1 MRRHPN
7 LARPARPGFTLV
19 ELLVV
24 IAIIAVLVSLTAAAV
39 IRARLMAEVVK
50 NRHNISQMATAI
62 QGFSSKTQVD
72 YIPSRIIL
80 YNDLSRYLA
89 AGATPLERMSL
100 TYLLQVW
107 PRLGKQAGVPNR
119 AYTADLV
126 PPNDP
131 RYSLGWCPDDPNAS
145 LNSAYE
151 LEGDQCI
158 VFFLGGIQF
167 GRSCQGFGVD
177 KTNPTCIGGYP
188 PNKAL
193 LKTDAPFM
201 DFPIESLAYAGVASA
216 TRAGTFLSYLDPYG
230 QPYAYFSSRSFGRR
244 YRTTDPQY
252 QAGLDAAYANG
263 PGYARLDCNG
273 LLNNDNTPA
282 NLAPY
287 FEPYPAGASQVKFYA
302 RDSYQIISAGPDKK
316 FGSCIDQ
323 ACNPNATIPQVVY
336 YDARSGF
343 PFNGPLVG
351 SFDIG
356 GGNVVAYPGGPV
368 TVPNPSRGADDL
380 TNFRQVQL
388 GIGE

>member
-24 IAIIAVLVSLTAAAV
+24 IAIIAVLISLTAAAV
-39 IRARLMAEVVK
+39 FRVREQGNVVK
-50 NRHNISQMATAI
+50 NRHNITQMQTSI
-62 QGFSSKTQVD
+62 QAFTSKTGVD

-80 YNDLSRYLA
+80 YNDLSSYLLPT
-89 AGATPLERMSL
+89 ATPFEKSSL
-100 TYLLQVW
+100 TYLLAVW
-107 PRLGKQAGVPNR
+107 PRLGKQAGAPNR
-119 AYTADLV
+119 AFTADLF
-126 PPNDP
+126 PASDP
-131 RYSLGWCPDDPNAS
+131 RYSLGWCPDDPGAS
-145 LNSAYE
+145 LKSAYE

-158 VFFLGGIQF
+158 VFFLGGIQS

-177 KTNPTCIGGYP
+177 KTNPTCINNVKRDP
-188 PNKAL
+188 S
-193 LKTDAPFM
+193 FM
-201 DFPIESLAYAGVASA
+201 DFPIESLEYKGSPST
-216 TRAGTFLSYLDPYG
+216 TRAATFLSFIDPYG
-230 QPYAYFSSRSFGRR
+230 MPYAYFSSRSFGRR
-244 YRTTDPQY
+244 YTSKDPQY
-252 QAGLDAAYANG
+252 QAGLDAAYASG

-356 GGNVVAYPGGPV
+356 GGNVVAYPGGPMN
-368 TVPNPSRGADDL
+368 VPNPPSGADDL